1 MTHGHEQWCGD
12 GLSEWVGLGG
22 SGQWRKIETSVITQS
37 IKYNFKKVLRD
48 LSGVLQLAL
57 PQTNQLCI
65 HTENTLL
72 ELYYISEFL
81 ARLL

>member
-22 SGQWRKIETSVITQS
+22 RGQWRKIETSVITQS

-48 LSGVLQLAL
+48 LSVTAVSIT
-57 PQTNQLCI
+57 PNQS
-65 HTENTLL
+65 TLHS
-72 ELYYISEFL
+72 Y
-81 ARLL
+81 